1 MDVRRSPSGRLN
13 PSLPTP
19 MCLSNQS
26 TARYTLS
33 THARY
38 ASFGLARQPHL
49 LALTLCFADACVELH
64 GLYVWG
70 SMVGC
75 FTCARRKAVLG
86 RLLFLKDARQGLCID
101 SQLCV
106 TDFRRCVARLCL
118 SK

>member
-64 GLYVWG
+64 GLYGWG
-70 SMVGC
+70 CMVNGWLLHLRKTEGRFGTLAFSQGREAGIVHRFATLC
-75 FTCARRKAVLG
+75 HRLSTLRR
-86 RLLFLKDARQGLCID
+86 
-101 SQLCV
+101 
-106 TDFRRCVARLCL
+106 
-118 SK
+118 